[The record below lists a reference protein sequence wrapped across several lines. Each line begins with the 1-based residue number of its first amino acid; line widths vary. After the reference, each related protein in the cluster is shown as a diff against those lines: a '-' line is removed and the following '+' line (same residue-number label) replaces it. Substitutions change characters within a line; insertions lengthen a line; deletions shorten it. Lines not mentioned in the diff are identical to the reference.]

1 MNFPSFDERLP
12 LLNNFILALVN
23 DYDAGI
29 INSWETLDEKVKAF
43 FTSVRM
49 DEIEASVPGWK
60 KMASYSDGVTLTHV
74 TCVFLGLFIMPEFQR
89 LTPEQKQLAKWIVL
103 FHDVTKMHIRGKHDL
118 MHGFR
123 SAALAGKTLTKLGF
137 PVIETSNSTIESWGA
152 STKSAITF
160 SSDCG
165 TDIQDNSKLPEII
178 SGIEKTY
185 GVDTPAALIIKG
197 VLLHMSLNV
206 VIDYPQA
213 APLNDSEIREYINGN
228 LMPLLKVMC
237 LAENEGWTM
246 FYPETRIVQ
255 REETFAAFNR
265 YETLIATAS
274 MP

>member
-12 LLNNFILALVN
+12 FLNNFILDLVN

-29 INSWETLDEKVKAF
+29 INSWEALDEKVKAI
-43 FTSVRM
+43 FTSERM
-49 DEIEASVPGWK
+49 DEIETFVPSWK

-74 TCVFLGLFIMPEFQR
+74 MCVFLGLFIMPEFQK
-89 LTPEQKQLAKWIVL
+89 LTAKQQQLAKWIVL
-103 FHDVTKMHIRGKHDL
+103 FHDVTKMHIRGKRDL
-118 MHGFR
+118 THGFR
-123 SAALAGKTLTKLGF
+123 SAALTGKVLTNLGF
-137 PVIETSNSTIESWGA
+137 PVEETSTGIIETWSEF
-152 STKSAITF
+152 TKSAITF

-165 TDIQDNSKLPEII
+165 EDIQDNSKLPRIMA
-178 SGIEKTY
+178 GIESMY
-185 GVDTPAALIIKG
+185 GANSPAALIVEG

-213 APLNDSEIREYINGN
+213 APLNDIEIREYINGN

-237 LAENEGWTM
+237 LADNEGWTM

-255 REETFAAFNR
+255 REETLAAFNR
-265 YETLIATAS
+265 YETLIPTAS